1 MGHGKLQK
9 LPDKFGDLKVGKG
22 LYLSNNKPESL
33 PESFN
38 NLTVGDDIWLSY
50 NKLSELPDTPPNTGG
65 VIKSQRQYP
74 VQSPRLKHLKIIV
87 NL

>member
-1 MGHGKLQK
+1 MGHGNLKK

-22 LYLSNNKPESL
+22 LYLGYNKLESL

-38 NLTVGDDIWLSY
+38 NLTVGDNIWLSY

-65 VIKSQRQYP
+65 VIKCAPGPYLGGGFSTER
-74 VQSPRLKHLKIIV
+74 RI
-87 NL
+87 